1 MKYKCGCDEDT
12 GKCCSIH
19 ETHCEAKLDKMAE
32 QYEKELAQANAK
44 IVELEAFVRCGCGK
58 QENICHRCWSA
69 LVTVKTNKLQA
80 DLSTANKKAEKLV
93 EALEEI
99 KPYFE
104 DRSDCDHNG
113 ITFISN
119 EENKL
124 LGVIEQAIKEYR
136 GEK

>member
-32 QYEKELAQANAK
+32 QYEKELATANAK
-44 IVELEAFVRCGCGK
+44 IVELEEDRNYWK
-58 QENICHRCWSA
+58 KSA
-69 LVTVKTNKLQA
+69 DDYSFINRE
-80 DLSTANKKAEKLV
+80 LSTANKKAEKLV